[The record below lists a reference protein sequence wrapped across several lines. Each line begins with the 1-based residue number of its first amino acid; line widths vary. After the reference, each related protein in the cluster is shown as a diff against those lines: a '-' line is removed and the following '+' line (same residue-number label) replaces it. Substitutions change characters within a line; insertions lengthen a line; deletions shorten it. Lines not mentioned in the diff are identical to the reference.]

1 MRPKIT
7 RDKQKN
13 KNVYIINKTNGITLM
28 SLIITIILLLILLA
42 INIDIVLDG
51 KVFNIAQKTANETE
65 IKVNKQ
71 QDKVDN
77 LILEKNKIENQ
88 TLNNQTLV
96 DLPTITSGQIAI
108 VTSKYQTAIIPA
120 GFTVSN
126 IEGEK
131 TVSEGLVIYDIP
143 KTELNEVTWDGTE
156 KTKYNQFVWI
166 PVEINK
172 NFDKKTRLSNFYA
185 TDWKE
190 NEERGTQL
198 LDEINTDIVEI
209 SNEIVKLKES
219 IFKYGGFYFARYE
232 AGSTEERN
240 STSNS
245 NDLSKLAVKQDMY
258 PYNYVKWG
266 SSKTNVTSEGAIY
279 LSNNLYNGPRYGA
292 KSMACTGAAWDA
304 MLDFV
309 KDDTHQISDS
319 TAWGNYYISNI
330 SNTFKPS
337 RGKAAIYSGSDNTLG
352 EFQNVLEH
360 QSSSKN
366 SFKIYTTGIT
376 TMYSSKNIYD
386 VAGNCLEWTTEFQT
400 GNSYNARG
408 GIITNNGIEGYAS
421 IRSEQ
426 EFDNCLGV
434 LSFRPILYIK

>member
-28 SLIITIILLLILLA
+28 SLIITIILLLILLV

-172 NFDKKTRLSNFYA
+172 NVDTKTSLSNFYA
-185 TDWKE
+185 TDW
-190 NEERGTQL
+190 Q
-198 LDEINTDIVEI
+198 
-209 SNEIVKLKES
+209 
-219 IFKYGGFYFARYE
+219 
-232 AGSTEERN
+232 
-240 STSNS
+240 
-245 NDLSKLAVKQDMY
+245 
-258 PYNYVKWG
+258 
-266 SSKTNVTSEGAIY
+266 
-279 LSNNLYNGPRYGA
+279 
-292 KSMACTGAAWDA
+292 
-304 MLDFV
+304 
-309 KDDTHQISDS
+309 
-319 TAWGNYYISNI
+319 
-330 SNTFKPS
+330 
-337 RGKAAIYSGSDNTLG
+337 
-352 EFQNVLEH
+352 
-360 QSSSKN
+360 
-366 SFKIYTTGIT
+366 
-376 TMYSSKNIYD
+376 
-386 VAGNCLEWTTEFQT
+386 
-400 GNSYNARG
+400 
-408 GIITNNGIEGYAS
+408 
-421 IRSEQ
+421 
-426 EFDNCLGV
+426 
-434 LSFRPILYIK
+434 